1 MNMRNQGYQQAAK
14 TSQIMDKQQLM
25 GAQGGQP
32 RSKTPVKGVQ
42 D

>member
-14 TSQIMDKQQLM
+14 TSQVMEKQQPM
-25 GAQGGQP
+25 GAHGQP
-32 RSKTPVKGVQ
+32 RSKTPVKGAQ